1 MTFDF
6 LLASH
11 FPKGLERKPCSH
23 QRLPSLLRS
32 SGVSSLYRWDAFKSI
47 LSPSQTT
54 TPIQADLDHAGRK
67 RGRRKRRSRIHCAPG
82 DELGRDT
89 KLLQRHEYSPQ
100 YSWTPKRNNPE
111 GRHTLLNAA
120 PLDLGGQKSEFWTS
134 ETLNVTHAGMEAFVV
149 CMHVHRC
156 EFSSLPGNLQF
167 EGFTVSRGRA
177 ARLSR
182 EESYRAVPSVSAPS
196 FPRVKQAY
204 IGTGGLGTKPFTTLT
219 DMVKTNYGDF
229 FFFSQPKKNSLL
241 QGEKKKTLF
250 CLGFL
255 LRLDDCLSQG

>member
-1 MTFDF
+1 M
-6 LLASH
+6 
-11 FPKGLERKPCSH
+11 
-23 QRLPSLLRS
+23 
-32 SGVSSLYRWDAFKSI
+32 
-47 LSPSQTT
+47 T

-229 FFFSQPKKNSLL
+229 YFFSQPKKNSLL